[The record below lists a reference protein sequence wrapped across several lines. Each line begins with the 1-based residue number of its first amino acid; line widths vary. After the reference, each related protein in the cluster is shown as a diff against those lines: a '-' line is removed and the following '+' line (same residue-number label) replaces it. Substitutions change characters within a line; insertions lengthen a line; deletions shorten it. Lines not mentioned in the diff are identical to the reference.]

1 MKKFSYPQKR
11 VSLRERYGGAEIYR
25 EAEDYYFS
33 QMLFSE
39 GNLRRANGLGML
51 ENIDDILETCC
62 R

>member
-1 MKKFSYPQKR
+1 MKKFFQSQRRLK
-11 VSLRERYGGAEIYR
+11 VKAGGGLTEIYQ

-39 GNLRRANGLGML
+39 GNLRRANGLGVL
-51 ENIDDILETCC
+51 ENFEDILETCC